1 MHHGWRR
8 LAFMGRADAPPRLPS
23 PASDAATDA
32 LVRAILSLGD
42 AALRTQYVVTVTKAW
57 SIERLAEV
65 FDRLCRRA
73 EQGEPT
79 SREALVAVIGA
90 LNTEGITK
98 EVQRLREEAVGES
111 LLSLERLLR
120 HPVRGLGAERS
131 RTSVA
136 PPAAPA
142 HGADGAPSRGER
154 GMTLGER
161 KSLARKPDRAT
172 MQRLLA
178 DPHPDVVRRCLTH
191 PRATEDDVLP
201 LAAKRTAKAEVLVEI
216 ARSTWLH
223 RPRVRMAL
231 VLNPAT
237 PPEIAARLVGLLLR
251 PELERVA
258 HAPSVAQGVRALC
271 LDHLARRPPVA
282 VAPSP
287 GSH

>member
-1 MHHGWRR
+1 M
-8 LAFMGRADAPPRLPS
+8 PRGDS
-23 PASDAATDA
+23 NGATDA

-42 AALRTQYVVTVTKAW
+42 AALRTQYVVSVIKA
-57 SIERLAEV
+57 SPVDRLAELL
-65 FDRLCRRA
+65 DRLCRRA
-73 EQGEPT
+73 EQAEST
-79 SREALVAVIGA
+79 SREALIAVVDA
-90 LNTEGITK
+90 LNTGGVAG
-98 EVQRLREEAVGES
+98 EVQLLREQALGES

-120 HPVRGLGAERS
+120 HPARGLAAEPSRS
-131 RTSVA
+131 SA
-136 PPAAPA
+136 PPPGPSARAAPSKA
-142 HGADGAPSRGER
+142 ER

-161 KSLARKPDRAT
+161 KSLARKPDRET
-172 MQRLLA
+172 MRKLLA
-178 DPHPDVVRRCLTH
+178 DPHPHVVQRCLEH

-201 LAAKRTAKAEVLVEI
+201 LAARRTAKAEVLAEI
-216 ARSTWLH
+216 VRSRWLH

-258 HAPSVAQGVRALC
+258 RAPNVSQGVRALC

-282 VAPSP
+282 VGPSP